1 MFFWVTHIVQSFS
14 LILLTYRMDIALSF
28 KYQYFMKTNLRTFI
42 KHTAKDFYNQSV
54 NPPVVR
60 ASTIIF
66 KNIQEIEKT
75 EKRYSK
81 DPRSGN
87 FNYGRQGTATTY
99 ALQKMLEQME
109 ECYKVYLTP
118 TGFGAVFLAV
128 LSVVEPGDEI
138 LVTDSVYSPTR
149 LLTQDYLRKFNVN
162 SIFYDPKNF
171 NDLKNKI
178 SNKTK
183 LIFVE
188 NPGSN
193 TFEFQDLKKILSIA
207 KKNKIYTAIDNTWG
221 TPYLIKPIK
230 LGFDMSIVSATK
242 YYSGHSD
249 VMGGTLA
256 INKKVFKLVESTNR
270 VTGLRLSPD
279 DAYLILR
286 GIRTLDVRMDK
297 HHINALKIAK
307 FLSKQK
313 KVTKVY
319 YPYKKNSQ
327 TYKLW
332 KKYYSGAS
340 GLMGLRIKS
349 KNKKSVKSFVN
360 SLKLFV
366 YGYSWGGFESLALY
380 QSQRQ
385 LGARS
390 YTNLNSDEHI
400 IRLHIG
406 LEDPSDII
414 NDLKQAL
421 KKIK

>member
-1 MFFWVTHIVQSFS
+1 
-14 LILLTYRMDIALSF
+14 
-28 KYQYFMKTNLRTFI
+28 MKTNLRTFI
-42 KHTAKDFYNQSV
+42 KHTAKDFHNQSV

-66 KNIQEIEKT
+66 KNLQEIEKA
-75 EKRYSK
+75 EKKYLK
-81 DPRSGN
+81 NPRSGN
-87 FNYGRQGTATTY
+87 FNYGRQGTPTTY
-99 ALQKMLEQME
+99 ALQKVLQEME

-128 LSVVEPGDEI
+128 LSVVQPGDEI

-149 LLTQDYLRKFNVN
+149 LLTQDYLKKFNIK
-162 SIFYDPKNF
+162 SIFYNPLNL

-178 SNKTK
+178 SKKTK

-193 TFEFQDLKKILSIA
+193 TFEFQDLKKIITLA
-207 KKNKIYTAIDNTWG
+207 KKNNIFTAIDNTWA
-221 TPYLIKPIK
+221 TPYLLKPIK

-249 VMGGTLA
+249 VMGGSLA
-256 INKKVFKLVESTNR
+256 INKKVFKLVEPTNR
-270 VTGLRLSPD
+270 VSGLRLSPD
-279 DAYLILR
+279 EAYLVLR
-286 GIRTLDVRMDK
+286 GIRTLDVRLDK
-297 HHINALKIAK
+297 HHLNALKVAN
-307 FLSKQK
+307 FLSKHK
-313 KVTKVY
+313 KILNVY
-319 YPYKKNSQ
+319 YPYKKKSQ
-327 TYKLW
+327 NYKMW

-340 GLMGLRIKS
+340 GLMGLKVKS
-349 KNKKSVKSFVN
+349 KNKKTVKNFIN
-360 SLKLFV
+360 SLKLFG

-385 LGARS
+385 LGARN
-390 YTNLNSDEHI
+390 YTNLKKNEHI

-406 LEDPSDII
+406 LEDPKDII
-414 NDLKQAL
+414 NDLKQGL

>member
-1 MFFWVTHIVQSFS
+1 
-14 LILLTYRMDIALSF
+14 
-28 KYQYFMKTNLRTFI
+28 MKTNLRTFI
-42 KHTAKDFYNQSV
+42 KHTAKDFHNQSV

-66 KNIQEIEKT
+66 KNLQEIEKA
-75 EKRYSK
+75 EKKYLK
-81 DPRSGN
+81 NPRSGN
-87 FNYGRQGTATTY
+87 FNYGRQGTPTTY
-99 ALQKMLEQME
+99 ALQKVLQEME

-128 LSVVEPGDEI
+128 LSVVQPGDEI

-149 LLTQDYLRKFNVN
+149 LLTQDYLKKFNIKN
-162 SIFYDPKNF
+162 IFYNPLNL

-178 SNKTK
+178 SKKTK

-193 TFEFQDLKKILSIA
+193 TFEFQDLKKIITLA
-207 KKNKIYTAIDNTWG
+207 KKNNIFTAIDNTWA
-221 TPYLIKPIK
+221 TPYLLKPIK

-249 VMGGTLA
+249 VMGGSLA
-256 INKKVFKLVESTNR
+256 INKKVFKLVEPTNR
-270 VTGLRLSPD
+270 VSGLRLSPD
-279 DAYLILR
+279 EAYLVLR
-286 GIRTLDVRMDK
+286 GIRTLDVRLDK
-297 HHINALKIAK
+297 HHLNALKVAN
-307 FLSKQK
+307 FLSKHK
-313 KVTKVY
+313 KILNVY
-319 YPYKKNSQ
+319 YPYKKKSQ
-327 TYKLW
+327 NYKMW

-340 GLMGLRIKS
+340 GLMGLKVKS
-349 KNKKSVKSFVN
+349 KNKKTVKNFIN
-360 SLKLFV
+360 SLKLFG

-385 LGARS
+385 LGARN
-390 YTNLNSDEHI
+390 YTNLKKNEHI

-406 LEDPSDII
+406 LEDPKDII
-414 NDLKQAL
+414 NDLKQGL